1 MFICLQEGKT
11 PIDWARD
18 PPSSVTKGPGH
29 DEAVKLLELWSN
41 QVRPTGDV
49 DRGRIGCS
57 YLKVEIVM
65 IFDSVIMFCIARG
78 VSCILSI

>member
-18 PPSSVTKGPGH
+18 PPSVVTKGPGH

-49 DRGRIGCS
+49 IEGGLDVLFQK
-57 YLKVEIVM
+57 LK
-65 IFDSVIMFCIARG
+65 
-78 VSCILSI
+78 

>member
-1 MFICLQEGKT
+1 MGKT

-18 PPSSVTKGPGH
+18 PPSAVTRGPGH
-29 DEAVKLLELWSN
+29 GEAVKLLELWSS
-41 QVRPTGDV
+41 QVRPTGDG
-49 DRGRIGCS
+49 DRGRIVCS

-65 IFDSVIMFCIARG
+65 SVEFGIMFCVARG

>member
-1 MFICLQEGKT
+1 MCICLQEGKT

-18 PPSSVTKGPGH
+18 PPSYVTKGPGH
-29 DEAVKLLELWSN
+29 DDAVKLLELWSN
-41 QVRPTGDV
+41 QVRPTGDG

-57 YLKVEIVM
+57 YVKAEIIMSV
-65 IFDSVIMFCIARG
+65 DSVIMFGIARD